1 MKLKNKGFTLIELM
15 IVVVILGVLMST
27 VLPKLTGAQ
36 ARARDTGRIADLG
49 NISAALT
56 TYYDDNG
63 LFPGVGNTTTNANF
77 TSNCLDETDADPDEV
92 GQKIAIYLEG
102 NKVPKD
108 PQVNAN
114 AYLCDG
120 NVKGRYWY
128 APLTKDGI
136 ANNAYILCADMETY
150 QKANTDVGSGGGTD
164 IVSGTDPSNAARA
177 LQTPTDDSTYARLAL
192 KVGTFDSSAEASVAG
207 RSQYCMLRP

>member
-63 LFPGVGNTTTNANF
+63 QFPGVDATTE
-77 TSNCLDETDADPDEV
+77 CLIETGGS
-92 GQKIAIYLEG
+92 GQDISIYLEG
-102 NKVPKD
+102 SKVPKD
-108 PQVNAN
+108 PQINAN
-114 AYLCDG
+114 TYLCNG
-120 NVKGRYWY
+120 TNKGRYWY
-128 APLTKDGI
+128 APMTKDGI
-136 ANNAYILCADMETY
+136 AKNSFVLCADMETF
-150 QKANTDVGSGGGTD
+150 QKANTDVTDGSVNVAQQAATGNTIGTIGSAGGAATYITMAAD
-164 IVSGTDPSNAARA
+164 IGNDVAAELTNAG
-177 LQTPTDDSTYARLAL
+177 Q
-192 KVGTFDSSAEASVAG
+192 
-207 RSQYCMLRP
+207 SQYCLLRP